1 LLRMAT
7 DLFSDAGAA
16 RWQSLLNR
24 STRFAD
30 AAADW
35 SGSLLLVEEESAGA
49 IRRTWVRIGDGKC
62 LEARPGEA
70 SDFASAEFVLTA
82 APRVWQ
88 ALVAAETTPAMAAMT
103 GKLKLTKG
111 EVFALIP
118 HARAAAE
125 LLAAAALGDETPS

>member
-1 LLRMAT
+1 MAT
-7 DLFSDAGAA
+7 DLFSVAGAA
-16 RWQSLLNR
+16 RWQSLLNS

-35 SGSLLLVEEESAGA
+35 SGSLLLVEEEGA
-49 IRRTWVRIGDGKC
+49 ESLRRTWVRIAGGKC
-62 LEARPGEA
+62 LEARPGDA
-70 SDFASAEFVLTA
+70 TDFEPAEFVLTA

-88 ALVAAETTPAMAAMT
+88 ALVSAETTPAMAAMT

-125 LLAAAALGDETPS
+125 LLAAAAAGEETAG